1 MDKYFSIDAYDYHL
15 DDDLIATKPLAARDK
30 CRLLI
35 VDRKNDR
42 ITDACF
48 NDIQTYLTDKHQL
61 IINDSKVLKARVY
74 VHKETGAKIEF
85 LFLNPSRNPNT
96 WTCMAKPT
104 KKCRVGDR
112 FYLDGFVMEISRKNN
127 NGTIDVTINHS
138 DKTVYDF
145 LNQHGE
151 LPLPPY
157 MNRDAQGS
165 DDTDYQTVYA
175 KHSGSVAAPTA
186 GLHFTDELL
195 ADIKSNGTCVSPIT
209 LHVGAGTF
217 KPVSTTDI
225 RAHHMHTESVSCH
238 PMVRTKIMSGDYI
251 NVAVGTTSCRTMESI
266 DTLSNETNLFIYPG
280 YTFKYTDGL
289 ITNFHLPKSSLL
301 MLVCAFGGYDLMM
314 RAYRH
319 AVQERYRFYSY
330 GDAMFII

>member
-1 MDKYFSIDAYDYHL
+1 MDKHFSIDAYDYHL
-15 DDDLIATKPLAARDK
+15 DDELIATKPLAVRDK

-35 VDRKNDR
+35 IDRKNKT
-42 ITDACF
+42 ITDGF
-48 NDIQTYLTDKHQL
+48 FDNIKKYLTNKHQL
-61 IINDSKVLKARVY
+61 VINNSKVLKARVY
-74 VHKETGAKIEF
+74 AHKETGAKIEF
-85 LFLNPSRNPNT
+85 LFLNPSADKKT
-96 WTCMAKPT
+96 CTCMAKPT
-104 KKCRVGDR
+104 KKCRVGDT
-112 FYLDGFVMEISRKNN
+112 FHLGEYVLKIISKND
-127 NGTIDVTINHS
+127 NGTIDITVNHT

-145 LNQHGE
+145 LEKYGQ

-175 KHSGSVAAPTA
+175 KHNGSVAAPTA

-225 RAHHMHTESVSCH
+225 RDHHMHTESVSCD
-238 PMVRTKIMSGDYI
+238 PRIRSSIISGNYI
-251 NVAVGTTSCRTMESI
+251 NIAVGTTSCRTMESI
-266 DTLSNETNLFIYPG
+266 DAVCNETNLFIYPG
-280 YTFKYTDGL
+280 YSFKYTDGL

-301 MLVCAFGGYDLMM
+301 MLVCAFGGYELMM
-314 RAYRH
+314 EAYRY

-330 GDAMFII
+330 GDAMLII